1 MRLLFK
7 YLAICWFRN
16 NPTDLHPSKKFM
28 WNTIAFYLVSGII
41 VEGLIADFA
50 DGTLE
55 VSLRTVM
62 AFSSIATF
70 LLIIRQWRLFYQLF
84 TAIFV
89 CENFIMTLAIFS
101 EALDEVMVR
110 MHFEYR
116 EEVSIS
122 LATLLVMWYLL
133 IIGYIVRKVFSY
145 EMSVSLIMAF
155 SYFVLTYGIPMA
167 FMDM

>member
-7 YLAICWFRN
+7 YLAICWFKN
-16 NPTDLHPSKKFM
+16 NPTDLYPSKKFM
-28 WNTIAFYLVSGII
+28 WYTIAFYLVSGII

-55 VSLRTVM
+55 VLLRTVM
-62 AFSSIATF
+62 AFTSIASF
-70 LLIIRQWRLFYQLF
+70 LLIIKNWPLFYQLF

-122 LATLLVMWYLL
+122 LAVLLVMWYLL
-133 IIGYIVRKVFSY
+133 IIGFILRRVFDY
-145 EMSVSLIMAF
+145 RMNVSLIMAF